1 MFVTISFC
9 LFAWDRQINERA
21 VAVNIEIHNRA
32 ILVQIALLW
41 ITGWRRPI
49 GCFKLQVIFRRR
61 GINYRALL
69 RKMAYKDKASY
80 ESLPPCTVTIA
91 SNLWIPMQAF
101 FLVTIQ
107 KTQVRN
113 WRIVVE
119 GNDSSTS
126 ILGRARRPVQSR
138 WRDCVCLC
146 FFVHYERDF
155 LEPF

>member
-1 MFVTISFC
+1 
-9 LFAWDRQINERA
+9 
-21 VAVNIEIHNRA
+21 
-32 ILVQIALLW
+32 
-41 ITGWRRPI
+41 
-49 GCFKLQVIFRRR
+49 
-61 GINYRALL
+61 
-69 RKMAYKDKASY
+69 MAYKDKASY

-155 LEPF
+155 LEPFSSLSRATSAGTGEVLDSTRDTFVACVLDDEQSLSATFTCAVGSTPLSLSLSFCLSVLSSIILRMGERP